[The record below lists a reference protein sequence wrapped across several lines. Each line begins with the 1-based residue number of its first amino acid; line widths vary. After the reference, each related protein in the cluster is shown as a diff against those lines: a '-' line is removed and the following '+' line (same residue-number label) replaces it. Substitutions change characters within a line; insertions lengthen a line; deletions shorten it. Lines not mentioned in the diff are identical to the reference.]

1 MCNFTSQ
8 QIQAVLQHPN
18 EFPPKKLADMLMQD
32 CFTIETLLER
42 GLNTH
47 QAELLKSQL
56 QTFYEE
62 RDYNACTTGSPKE
75 TYTAMKAF
83 INKYPNSVHAAE
95 IKAQIL
101 LSDEEERQFSTLK
114 ERLNDSSIEV
124 ARKLE
129 LIDEFQN
136 RYPFGMYV
144 NDLPKF
150 RKIVEASE
158 ADHLAWRKIQTL
170 YQTPGYNDW
179 NELLN
184 QIATYDSM
192 YSLHHDE
199 SIALKECII
208 KGKAEEDDQQAWQKI
223 MELNN
228 APGFNRWNELLN
240 MIAEYETN
248 YTLHK
253 GECSGLREAIQRK
266 RQQESQMLDE
276 QAWQMLKSL
285 CANPAHE
292 NNPSYLLNQ
301 ISNYQNQFTLHLNE
315 VPQLIAEVRSN
326 QTAMP
331 HIQSVLN
338 DPASDVIDFLHLIQK
353 YPAKKQFLREFML
366 KDMHINPSRYDRI
379 EMNWLLKGKYDDLDS
394 IEPIFT
400 FDELVH
406 AQVAPME
413 VINHILSH
421 PKDEDDRDP
430 KENQLKPEENFQSAA
445 NNTDV
450 YFFGVPGSGKSAV
463 LAGLFKVSTV
473 DNFRFSLLMHGGHIG
488 YTYASILKNYVTNKL
503 FPQSTKT
510 LIVRR
515 QGLESSVNLN
525 PFGTYE
531 TTTTPIEAV
540 GEEMN
545 SDKFIQII
553 DAELYESNKKNDSEQ
568 VHKLSIIEMPG
579 ERTLDFAAAPPEDPG
594 MMDKLLGS
602 GTREL
607 FMNGNRKIFFI
618 VIDPKPKRSYNVVL
632 NDVDTSVTQ
641 AEALEALVYFFSKVS
656 GLLAKVDA
664 IHVILTKSDM
674 LKNAD
679 DINCIQNDVIIPGYE
694 GVIKA
699 IKTLCKPQFGNI
711 NYQCDHAPHLFTFSL
726 GKVYPG
732 HMIEYN
738 KEDAVKILKVI
749 ASNTYSTATAPTKW
763 DSIVNWMN
771 NL

>member
-18 EFPPKKLADMLMQD
+18 EFPPKKLADMLMQN

-42 GLNTH
+42 GLNAH

-62 RDYNACTTGSPKE
+62 RDYNACTTGSLKE

-83 INKYPNSVHAAE
+83 IDNYPNSVHAAE
-95 IKAQIL
+95 IKAKML
-101 LSDEEERQFSTLK
+101 LRDEEERQFSTLK
-114 ERLNDSSIEV
+114 ERMKDLSIDV
-124 ARKLE
+124 TRKLE

-144 NDLPKF
+144 NDLPQL
-150 RKIVEASE
+150 RKNVEASE
-158 ADHLAWRKIQTL
+158 ADHLAWRRIQTL
-170 YQTPGYNDW
+170 YKTPGYNDW
-179 NELLN
+179 TELLN
-184 QIATYDSM
+184 QIAMYDSM
-192 YSLHHDE
+192 YNLHHDE

-208 KGKAEEDDQQAWQKI
+208 KGKAEEADQQAWQKI
-223 MELNN
+223 MELSNTV
-228 APGFNRWNELLN
+228 GFNRWNDLLN

-253 GECSGLREAIQRK
+253 EECSGLKEVIQRK

-285 CANPAHE
+285 CTNPAYE
-292 NNPSYLLNQ
+292 NNPNYLLSQ
-301 ISNYQNQFTLHLNE
+301 ISNYQNQFALHLNE

-338 DPASDVIDFLHLIQK
+338 DPISDVIDFLHLIQK

-366 KDMHINPSRYDRI
+366 KDMHINPSRYDRV

-400 FDELVH
+400 FDELVSAH
-406 AQVAPME
+406 VAPME
-413 VINHILSH
+413 VINHIQTY

-430 KENQLKPEENFQSAA
+430 NENLLKPEENFQSAI

-463 LAGLFKVSTV
+463 LAGLFNISTI

-488 YTYASILKNYVTNKL
+488 YTYASILKNYLTKKL

-510 LIVRR
+510 RIVRT
-515 QGLESSVNLN
+515 QGLESSINQN
-525 PFGTYE
+525 PFATYE
-531 TTTTPIEAV
+531 TTTTPVEV
-540 GEEMN
+540 QGEEMN

-568 VHKLSIIEMPG
+568 VHRLSIIEMPG
-579 ERTLDFAAAPPEDPG
+579 ERTLDFAAAPPTDPT

-602 GTREL
+602 GTFEL
-607 FMNGNRKIFFI
+607 FMNNNRKIFFI
-618 VIDPKPKRSYNVVL
+618 VIDPKPQRLYHVEL
-632 NDVDTSVTQ
+632 NGVDTPVTQ
-641 AEALEALVYFFSKVS
+641 ADALEALVYFFSKVPD
-656 GLLAKVDA
+656 LLTKVDA
-664 IHVILTKSDM
+664 IHVILTKSDV

-679 DINCIQNDVIIPGYE
+679 DINCIQNDVINRGYE
-694 GVIKA
+694 RVTQAIKA
-699 IKTLCKPQFGNI
+699 ICKPQFGNI
-711 NYQCDHAPHLFTFSL
+711 NYQCDHTPHLFTFSL

-749 ASNTYSTATAPTKW
+749 ASNTYSTATAHPKW

-771 NL
+771 Q